1 MDRKSKIIIHRIIR
15 ILTIFPTVFTVC
27 LLPFIGSKVPV
38 HYDSLGNINRWGSK
52 NELLLLYPIVI
63 IVFGYFI
70 CAMINLSYKYLGKT
84 KVEKLLLTLII
95 VISVL
100 SIILVDYDCLRF
112 LYKGISNGN

>member
-1 MDRKSKIIIHRIIR
+1 MYRKSKIIIHRIIR

-52 NELLLLYPIVI
+52 NELLLYPIVI

-84 KVEKLLLTLII
+84 KVEKLLLIPII

-112 LYKGISNGN
+112 LYKGISKGN